1 MVNLYKVFPI
11 AYSFALTLM
20 ISLWIRTKVTVKDT
34 PFSYFSSSFILPVS
48 PNVATDEEMRLL
60 EESQLSKAKLL
71 SNTKMLKAIR
81 RRNFL
86 DICQETISYR
96 LI

>member
-20 ISLWIRTKVTVKDT
+20 ISLWIRTKVTVKNT
-34 PFSYFSSSFILPVS
+34 PFSYISSSFILPVS

-60 EESQLSKAKLL
+60 EEKTHFQLLMHKA
-71 SNTKMLKAIR
+71 NTQQM
-81 RRNFL
+81 
-86 DICQETISYR
+86 Q
-96 LI
+96 

>member
-1 MVNLYKVFPI
+1 M
-11 AYSFALTLM
+11 
-20 ISLWIRTKVTVKDT
+20 
-34 PFSYFSSSFILPVS
+34 
-48 PNVATDEEMRLL
+48 ATDEEMREL

-71 SNTKMLKAIR
+71 SDTKMLKAIR